1 MCADYTYVDQRIDV
15 IQDIRMEKEN
25 TRKRDDVLTIDT
37 DFVWSRVY
45 RIYIY
50 KKEYIEIDRK
60 MWKVFDFEIM

>member
-37 DFVWSRVY
+37 DFV
-45 RIYIY
+45 
-50 KKEYIEIDRK
+50 
-60 MWKVFDFEIM
+60 